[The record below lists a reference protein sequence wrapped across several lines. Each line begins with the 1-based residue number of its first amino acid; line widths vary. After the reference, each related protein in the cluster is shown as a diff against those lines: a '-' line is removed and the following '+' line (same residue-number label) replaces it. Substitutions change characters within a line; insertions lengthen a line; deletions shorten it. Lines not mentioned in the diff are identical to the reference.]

1 MHSELMPSVSS
12 RIRILRALVVE
23 TEKELR
29 QLLRLHL
36 ELTGFEIDEASD
48 GRAGLERVRA
58 AAYSLIVLD
67 VDLPSLDGLTLC
79 RAIRTHGPNL
89 DAGILVLGSRSTESD
104 KVAAFASGAD
114 DYVTKPFGLRELLA
128 RVGALMRRNRRD
140 VTQSEPSDSTA
151 TLSLDVA
158 RRQAVVRGR
167 RVELTKQ
174 EFDVLHQ
181 LAARPGTVFS
191 RAVLLRN
198 VWSDDAQASE
208 RTVDVAISRL
218 RRKIET
224 NPHDPEIILTAWGVG
239 YKFAADGEVGS

>member
-1 MHSELMPSVSS
+1 VRSELIPSVPT
-12 RIRILRALVVE
+12 RPRVLKALVIE
-23 TEKELR
+23 ADKELR

-48 GRAGLERVRA
+48 GRTGLERVRTTG
-58 AAYSLIVLD
+58 YSLIVLD
-67 VDLPSLDGLTLC
+67 VDLPGVDGLALC
-79 RAIRTHGPNL
+79 RVIRASGPNL
-89 DAGILVLGSRSTESD
+89 DAGVLLVASRNSESD
-104 KVAAFASGAD
+104 KVAGFTSGAD

-128 RVGALMRRNRRD
+128 RVGAIMRRTRRD
-140 VTQSEPSDSTA
+140 ATQPDHSSFSSA

-167 RVELTKQ
+167 RVELTRQ

-191 RAVLLRN
+191 RAMLLRN
-198 VWSDDAQASE
+198 VWSGDARASE

-224 NPHDPEIILTAWGVG
+224 NPHNPELILTAWGLG
-239 YKFAADGEVGS
+239 YKFAADREIA